1 MKEISIDYRRLKALA
16 LILLVLPNLV
26 FFVGWIK
33 LLYSVPLSILLIG
46 AVIFALRKDEDKRQL
61 KISIPELIMIA
72 VLVIAWCILTGIGGF
87 TASKNDLFW
96 RNPIYGDLI
105 YKHWP
110 VKYKGDMKGLSLS
123 YYIGYWMV
131 PGAFAKLFR
140 GLGKD
145 TAWTVG
151 RYALVGWTSV
161 LLFTSALLLK
171 MYTGAK
177 GFLRTLFIMLLFIFF
192 SDMDIVQK
200 WVQKIL
206 DNPGE
211 LNSGAADRHYEL
223 MTYCWQY
230 SSMTTQLGWV
240 FNQAVPAWL
249 ATLLFL
255 NEKSARCYALIGLS
269 IMLTSPLPLIGLCVY
284 MLAFAARDIFRSA
297 KAKKIKEAFKNIV
310 TLPNILALFSIF
322 PPVGLYLSSNKA
334 SGSTIFALNFVSIHW
349 RSYLALFIGGHIIAA
364 IILIGKK
371 RLFECILLI
380 CSFLVFP
387 VVFIGNAA
395 YDVLND
401 PNSKPEMSD
410 FCMRVSIPAV
420 VILLCLIGKYL
431 LENYSFTKDVRS
443 RLLTIFLV
451 LSLMAPYTEFKA
463 CIEGTLHPEEKAY
476 FYPYDKSLTSLE
488 EMDPVKIFNF
498 DENGKPIK
506 EESNFVCVTKKSTF
520 HKYLAR
526 K

>member
-1 MKEISIDYRRLKALA
+1 MKELTIDYRRLKAFA
-16 LILLVLPNLV
+16 LILLILPNLV
-26 FFVGWIK
+26 FFAGWVK
-33 LLYSVPLSILLIG
+33 LLFSVPLSIVLIG
-46 AVIFALRKDEDKRQL
+46 SLIFALRKDEDKRQL
-61 KISIPELIMIA
+61 KIKIPELILIA
-72 VLVIAWCILTGIGGF
+72 VVVIAWCFLIGIGGF

-131 PGAFAKLFR
+131 PGAFTKLFK

-145 TAWTVG
+145 AAWTIG
-151 RYALVGWTSV
+151 RYALVGWTSILV
-161 LLFTSALLLK
+161 FTCVLLLK

-177 GFLRTLFIMLLFIFF
+177 GFLKTLFIVLLFVLF
-192 SDMDIVQK
+192 SDMDMVQK

-211 LNSGAADRHYEL
+211 LNDQERHYEL

-255 NEKSARCYALIGLS
+255 NEKSAKCYALIGLS

-284 MLAFAARDIFRSA
+284 MLAFAGRQIFRAVREKKLKSA
-297 KAKKIKEAFKNIV
+297 ITDIV
-310 TLPNILALFSIF
+310 SLSNILAVLSIF

-334 SGSTIFALNFVSIHW
+334 SGSTIFALNYVSIHW
-349 RSYLALFIGGHIIAA
+349 RSYVALLIGGFAIAVV
-364 IILIGKK
+364 ILFGKK
-371 RLFECILLI
+371 RIFECSLLLA
-380 CSFLVFP
+380 SFLVFP

-401 PNSKPEMSD
+401 PYAKAEMSD

-420 VILLCLIGKYL
+420 VMLLCMIGKYL

-443 RLLTIFLV
+443 RLLTIFLL

-463 CIEGTLHPEEKAY
+463 CIEGTLHPEEKAF
-476 FYPYDKSLTSLE
+476 FYPYDKSLISLE
-488 EMDPVKIFNF
+488 EMDPAKIFNF
-498 DENGKPIK
+498 DENGKIIK

>member
-1 MKEISIDYRRLKALA
+1 MKEISIDYRRLKTVALSL
-16 LILLVLPNLV
+16 LILPTLV

-33 LLYSVPLSILLIG
+33 LLYSVPLSIVLIG
-46 AVIFALRKDEDKRQL
+46 SLIFALRKDEDKRQL

-72 VLVIAWCILTGIGGF
+72 VVVIAWCVLIGIGGF

-131 PGAFAKLFR
+131 PGAFTKLFK

-145 TAWTVG
+145 TAWTIG
-151 RYALVGWTSV
+151 RFALVGWTSV
-161 LLFTSALLLK
+161 LLFVCVLLLK

-177 GFLRTLFIMLLFIFF
+177 GFLRTLFIVLLFVFF
-192 SDMDIVQK
+192 SDMDTVQK

-211 LNSGAADRHYEL
+211 LNDQERHYEL

-230 SSMTTQLGWV
+230 SCMTTQLGWV

-255 NEKSARCYALIGLS
+255 NEKSAKCYALIGLS
-269 IMLTSPLPLIGLCVY
+269 LMLTSPLPLIGLCVY
-284 MLAFAARDIFRSA
+284 MLAFAARDIFRYIRE
-297 KAKKIKEAFKNIV
+297 KRLKKSITEIV
-310 TLPNILALFSIF
+310 SLSNILAVASIF
-322 PPVGLYLSSNKA
+322 PPVGLYLSTNKA
-334 SGSTIFALNFVSIHW
+334 SGSTIVALNYVSIHW
-349 RSYLALFIGGHIIAA
+349 RSYVALLIGGFAVA
-364 IILIGKK
+364 VVILFGKK
-371 RLFECILLI
+371 RIFEYSLLLA
-380 CSFLVFP
+380 SFLIFP

-395 YDVLND
+395 YDVMND
-401 PNSKPEMSD
+401 PYAKAEMSD

-420 VILLCLIGKYL
+420 VMLLCMVGKYL

-451 LSLMAPYTEFKA
+451 MSLMAPYVEFKA
-463 CIEGTLHPEEKAY
+463 SIEGALDSEKAY
-476 FYPYDKSLTSLE
+476 FYPYDKSLISLE
-488 EMDPVKIFNF
+488 EMDPAKIFNF